1 MFNNTASVSTS
12 TELQLYSVFYTFPK
26 PENGAADLVQ
36 RINSATAEL
45 ARYGLS
51 GHVLWFRRGGHGFA
65 VISRE
70 RDFLSRLPNPL
81 HAAFSRGDVEACS
94 EDNS

>member
-1 MFNNTASVSTS
+1 MSTNASSTS
-12 TELQLYSVFYTFPK
+12 NSTGSQLYSVFYTFPN
-26 PENGAADLVQ
+26 PENGAADLAQ

-51 GHVLWFRRGGHGFA
+51 GHVLWFRRFGQGFA

-70 RDFLSRLPNPL
+70 RDFLAALPNPL
-81 HAAFSRGDVEACS
+81 HATFSHGNVEPYQD
-94 EDNS
+94 EQD

>member
-1 MFNNTASVSTS
+1 MFTNTSSASISTGS
-12 TELQLYSVFYTFPK
+12 QLYSVFYTFPK
-26 PENGAADLVQ
+26 PENGAADLAQ

-51 GHVLWFRRGGHGFA
+51 GHVLWFRRSGDGFA

-70 RDFLSRLPNPL
+70 RDFLGTLPNPL
-81 HAAFSRGDVEACS
+81 HAAFSRGPVEEHR
-94 EDNS
+94 EDEE

>member
-1 MFNNTASVSTS
+1 MFTNTPSVSTA
-12 TELQLYSVFYTFPK
+12 TESQLYSVFYTFPK
-26 PENGAADLVQ
+26 PENGAADLAQ
-36 RINSATAEL
+36 RVNSATAEL

-51 GHVLWFRRGGHGFA
+51 GHVLWFRRSSNGFA

-70 RDFLSRLPNPL
+70 WEFLSKLPNPL
-81 HAAFSRGDVEACS
+81 HAAFSRGAVEAYS